1 MDKKTILVVED
12 EHGISGAVK
21 IKLENEGFNVL
32 RAESVL
38 EAKELFDENQVS
50 LVWLDHYLRG
60 METGLDFIAYV
71 KSKNP
76 DLPVFVVTNTA
87 SSNEKYSYL
96 KLGADRYYVKTN
108 YSLNELVDVVMELV
122 AG

>member
-1 MDKKTILVVED
+1 MMNKKIILVVED

-21 IKLENEGFNVL
+21 IKLENEGY
-32 RAESVL
+32 SVL
-38 EAKELFDENQVS
+38 EADSVASAMKLYDANDIS

-60 METGLDFIAYV
+60 HQTGLDFIEYV
-71 KSKNP
+71 KSKKN
-76 DLPVFVVTNTA
+76 DVPVLVVTNTA

-108 YSLNELVDVVMELV
+108 YSLNELVEAVKEL
-122 AG
+122 AS